1 MAKPTNIILTKV
13 SLDVLDELTD
23 VQAGQFFK
31 AIRLYQIAA
40 HLSQS
45 CVSVESIQSKTD
57 WQDSSLDTCL
67 RKIQSLIKNSYV
79 RLAFVAA
86 KSQLDEQFNKTTDPA
101 RPNKTKEE
109 IQQDLIRRQKEF
121 YDSLIPFLD
130 QYGKDLLRAFY
141 NYWSQPNKSGTKMNY
156 ELQKTW
162 DLRKRLQMWRSN
174 ERHQKQASST
184 EKGREIV
191 SQKVFDEF

>member
-1 MAKPTNIILTKV
+1 M
-13 SLDVLDELTD
+13 
-23 VQAGQFFK
+23 
-31 AIRLYQIAA
+31 
-40 HLSQS
+40 
-45 CVSVESIQSKTD
+45 
-57 WQDSSLDTCL
+57 
-67 RKIQSLIKNSYV
+67 
-79 RLAFVAA
+79 AFVAA

-101 RPNKTKEE
+101 KPNKTKEE
-109 IQQDLIRRQKEF
+109 IQQDLVRRQKEF

-162 DLRKRLQMWRSN
+162 DLRKRLQMWQSN